1 MPLSDF
7 IEANLDVLVDDWAE
21 FAGQLLREDQP
32 LTVRELQN
40 SARHMLQRVAAD
52 MRSNQTG
59 VEQEEKS
66 RGEKGGGA
74 ADVTDAALEHA
85 DDRLDQGFTLDDVV
99 AEFRAL
105 RATVLRRWQQSQV
118 DPVTALRESIRF
130 NEAIDQVLTESIR
143 RYSLRVNETRDR
155 FAGILAHDLRSPL
168 GAITNSTE
176 FLLRTGTL
184 LAPCVKAVV
193 NVERSATRMKRMVDD
208 LLDFARIR
216 LGDTLPITVS
226 PQDAGR
232 LCNNACDEVS
242 ASYPQANIDVCLFG
256 DLAGNWDGDR
266 ISQLVINLLVN
277 AIQHGQGAIE
287 LSARGDGDRVAVV
300 VANEGRPIPKHLA
313 AHIFDPL
320 TRTYSP
326 PERRGTA
333 AGVGLGLY
341 ICKCIAQAHGGSI
354 SVESANLKTVF
365 KVTLPRTRKI

>member
-1 MPLSDF
+1 M
-7 IEANLDVLVDDWAE
+7 
-21 FAGQLLREDQP
+21 
-32 LTVRELQN
+32 
-40 SARHMLQRVAAD
+40 
-52 MRSNQTG
+52 
-59 VEQEEKS
+59 
-66 RGEKGGGA
+66 
-74 ADVTDAALEHA
+74 
-85 DDRLDQGFTLDDVV
+85 
-99 AEFRAL
+99 
-105 RATVLRRWQQSQV
+105 
-118 DPVTALRESIRF
+118 
-130 NEAIDQVLTESIR
+130 
-143 RYSLRVNETRDR
+143 
-155 FAGILAHDLRSPL
+155 
-168 GAITNSTE
+168 
-176 FLLRTGTL
+176 
-184 LAPCVKAVV
+184 

-277 AIQHGQGAIE
+277 AIQRGQGAIE

-300 VANEGRPIPKHLA
+300 VANEGQPIPKHLA

-354 SVESANLKTVF
+354 SVESANFKTVF

>member
-52 MRSNQTG
+52 MRSKQTG

-176 FLLRTGTL
+176 FLLRTGAL
-184 LAPCVKAVV
+184 SAPCVKAVV

-300 VANEGRPIPKHLA
+300 VANEGQPIPKHLA

-365 KVTLPRTRKI
+365 KVSLPRTRKI